1 MQIELDIIL
10 FIINKPN
17 MIEYICLKD
26 KNKWNNIVTSFIHH
40 DIYYLPGYLAAFH
53 LHGDGEPILVSYQGE
68 GIRGICVYMLRD
80 IANEK
85 WVTNDI
91 KKGEWFDVV
100 TPYGYGGW
108 IFEGDLS
115 EPKIKTFWK
124 EYTSYMKNQHIVCA
138 FTRWHALLQNQNIL
152 RGFSNIIDLGK
163 TVHIDTSNVELIM
176 QNIRS
181 KDRTTIRKAVKNGV
195 IVDHSN
201 DPSLFEDF
209 IRIYNST
216 MDKDNAEKY
225 YYFEKEFYDSIVSDM
240 PNNWEMFYALLDG
253 KIIAM
258 SIILFCN
265 GMMHYHL
272 SGSLLEYRKLN
283 ATNLILYEAAVYGAK
298 HGYSKF
304 HLGGGVGS
312 GDDPLYKFKKSFNKN
327 SDNQFSISKD
337 IFDKEVYQKIVS
349 LRKKNDLSFNEES
362 SFFPLYRS

>member
-1 MQIELDIIL
+1 MMKLIKHNDNNWNIIV
-10 FIINKPN
+10 KT
-17 MIEYICLKD
+17 Y
-26 KNKWNNIVTSFIHH
+26 SSY
-40 DIYYLPGYLAAFH
+40 DIYYIDGYLSAFR
-53 LHGDGEPILVSYQGE
+53 LHGDGEPILLSYQGN
-68 GIRGICVYMLRD
+68 GLRGICVYMLRD

-108 IFEGDLS
+108 IFEGD
-115 EPKIKTFWK
+115 
-124 EYTSYMKNQHIVCA
+124 TSYEKMACFWNEYISFMKEQHIVCA